1 MILPALLMLA
11 QATGP
16 MTSAPTMTPQMPTAP
31 LPIPRRSGRSVPAP
45 AVGRS
50 PAPAPSAPLAQC
62 LATAQRD
69 ADAALVTAQ
78 NWAMTTKG
86 APRAEAEHCRGV
98 ALGALGRWG
107 EAEGAFTAAR
117 EAAVL
122 PAFRA
127 RYGAMAGNAALA
139 AGDLAKADSAFA
151 AAYAAA
157 RSAADAQLAAD
168 IAIDRSRALVGLK
181 REGEAA
187 AALSEGRAASAGNAT
202 GWLLSATLARRQ
214 GNLAQ
219 AQQWIERAATLNP
232 VDPAIGLEA
241 GAIAVLAGRDE
252 AARKSWRTVISLA
265 PGSGEAA
272 SAKRYLDQLGTVA
285 PSPGK

>member
-31 LPIPRRSGRSVPAP
+31 LPIPRRSGRSGPVPAP
-45 AVGRS
+45 AVARS

-62 LATAQRD
+62 LETAQRD

-78 NWAMTTKG
+78 NWAMTAKG

-98 ALGALGRWG
+98 ALGVLGRWS
-107 EAEGAFTAAR
+107 EAAGAFTAAR
-117 EAAVL
+117 DAAVL

-127 RYGAMAGNAALA
+127 RCGAMAGNAALA
-139 AGDLAKADSAFA
+139 AGDPAKADTVFA

-187 AALSEGRAASAGNAT
+187 AA
-202 GWLLSATLARRQ
+202 
-214 GNLAQ
+214 
-219 AQQWIERAATLNP
+219 
-232 VDPAIGLEA
+232 
-241 GAIAVLAGRDE
+241 
-252 AARKSWRTVISLA
+252 
-265 PGSGEAA
+265 
-272 SAKRYLDQLGTVA
+272 
-285 PSPGK
+285 